1 MTEQSNLN
9 LFLSSG
15 IQHEKTVRATLKEE
29 ILKV

>member
-15 IQHEKTVRATLKEE
+15 IQGEKSFRATLKEE
-29 ILKV
+29 ILTV

>member
-15 IQHEKTVRATLKEE
+15 IQHEKTFRATLKEE